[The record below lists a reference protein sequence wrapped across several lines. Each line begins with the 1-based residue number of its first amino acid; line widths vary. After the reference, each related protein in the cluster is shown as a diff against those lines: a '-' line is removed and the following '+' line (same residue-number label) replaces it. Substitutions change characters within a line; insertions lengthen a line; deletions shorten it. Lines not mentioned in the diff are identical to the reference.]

1 MTYDL
6 ANGSNIGKQC
16 RNSQNR
22 GERPIP
28 GKLLSEPREPDQ
40 ISAGGQKA
48 LEGRC
53 PGKNIKDHL
62 IYLTIWKA
70 EVIVKD
76 S

>member
-1 MTYDL
+1 MACDL

-28 GKLLSEPREPDQ
+28 GKLFNEPREQPNQ

-48 LEGRC
+48 LEGKY
-53 PGKNIKDHL
+53 PGKNVKDHL

-70 EVIVKD
+70 
-76 S
+76 